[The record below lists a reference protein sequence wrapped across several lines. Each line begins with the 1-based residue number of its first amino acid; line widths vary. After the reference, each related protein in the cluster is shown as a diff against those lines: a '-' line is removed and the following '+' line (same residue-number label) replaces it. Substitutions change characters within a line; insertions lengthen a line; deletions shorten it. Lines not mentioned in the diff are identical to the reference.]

1 MTTVEPTGDGGAIGT
16 NWAGN
21 HTYRA
26 ARLVRPRTLDELREV
41 VASSSAVRAIGS
53 RHSFSDL
60 TDTVGTLLDLTGLP
74 AGIRV
79 DPTAATVSVSGGVRY
94 GDLAVALE
102 EQGWALAAM
111 ASLPH
116 ISVAG
121 AVATGTHGSGD
132 RTPSLAAGV
141 AALDV
146 VGPDGAVRTVE
157 RGDPDFAGSVVA
169 LGALGVV
176 TRIELDVE
184 PTYEVSQEV
193 RTGLSWPVLED
204 NFDAI
209 TAAAYSVSLFTR
221 YGEGVDQLWLK
232 RRTAS
237 PQASGDLFGTLAAG
251 RTMHM
256 LRGGSEQAVT
266 TQGGVAGAWLD
277 RLPHFRMAFTPSNG
291 AELQSEYFVAREHAL
306 EAIARLRRISA
317 GFDRLLEVAEIRTVA
332 ADDLWL
338 SGAHGRDTVA
348 LHFTWVRDEP
358 AVRRAVRE
366 IEALLVP
373 LGARPHWGK
382 VFELDAA
389 ALADVFP
396 RLSDFRALRERVDP
410 ERVFG
415 NAFLDRVLGAGATT
429 AP

>member
-1 MTTVEPTGDGGAIGT
+1 MDQGQQGMTPGQPAGAAIGT

-26 ARLVRPRTLDELREV
+26 ARLIRPRTLDELREV
-41 VASSSAVRAIGS
+41 VASAPAVRAIGS

-60 TDTVGTLLDLTGLP
+60 TDTTGTLLDLTGLP
-74 AGIRV
+74 ADLTL
-79 DPTAATVSVSGGVRY
+79 DPATAAVSVSGGVRY

-102 EQGWALAAM
+102 AQGWALAGM

-132 RTPSLAAGV
+132 RTRSLAAAVRG
-141 AALDV
+141 LEV
-146 VGPDGAVRTVE
+146 VGPDGALRRVTRA
-157 RGDPDFAGSVVA
+157 DPELAGSVVA

-184 PTYEVSQEV
+184 PTYDVSQEV
-193 RTGLSWPVLED
+193 RTGLTWPGLEAH
-204 NFDAI
+204 FDDI

-221 YGEGVDQLWLK
+221 YGDGVDQVWLK
-232 RRTAS
+232 RRSAAQE
-237 PQASGDLFGTLAAG
+237 PAADLFGTVAAT

-256 LRGGSEQAVT
+256 LRGGSAQAVT
-266 TQGGVAGAWLD
+266 TQGGVPGAWLD

-291 AELQSEYFVAREHAL
+291 EELQSEYFVPREHAL
-306 EAIARLRRISA
+306 EAIARLRRIST
-317 GFDRLLEVAEIRTVA
+317 GFDPLLEVGEIRTIA

-338 SGAHGRDTVA
+338 SGAQGRDTVA

-358 AVRRAVRE
+358 AVRRVVRE
-366 IEALLVP
+366 IEEVLVP

-382 VFELDAA
+382 VFEMDAGT
-389 ALADVFP
+389 LADAFP
-396 RLSDFRALRERVDP
+396 RLPDFRALRERVDP

-415 NAFLDRVLGAGATT
+415 NAFLDRVLGAR
-429 AP
+429 